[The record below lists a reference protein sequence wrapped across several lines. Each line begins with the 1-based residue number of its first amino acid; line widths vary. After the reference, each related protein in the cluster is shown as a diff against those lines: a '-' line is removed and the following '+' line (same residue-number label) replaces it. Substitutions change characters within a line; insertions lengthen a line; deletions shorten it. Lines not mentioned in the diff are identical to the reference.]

1 MKQYSSNGCNIFA
14 FNILVKD
21 GYDGILRQYE
31 VLCTRDAVTCIT
43 CRCMW
48 SSTVQVKSRYY
59 HSYYNSFTAWPQR
72 VTSSHLTFPCSH
84 ANDSLRWVAACKPEP
99 RQWAFLVSL
108 WWTKAKNKT
117 KKHPKFKIS
126 AIPTGSSVLEICR
139 WVLWGPLGSS
149 CFVAT
154 RAQEVG
160 SPLPVIE
167 SLDSP
172 PLIGYTGS
180 CQPCRHLILYQNVS
194 PRSHFTTDMQYTDQ
208 INS

>member
-84 ANDSLRWVAACKPEP
+84 ANNSLWWVAACKPGP
-99 RQWAFLVSL
+99 RRWAFHVSL

-117 KKHPKFKIS
+117 KQKTPKVQNIS
-126 AIPTGSSVLEICR
+126 HSHWKLCPWNLQVSSLRSVRKQLLCCHQSTGSWLTTSCDRESR
-139 WVLWGPLGSS
+139 QSS
-149 CFVAT
+149 PDWLHRLMSA
-154 RAQEVG
+154 
-160 SPLPVIE
+160 L
-167 SLDSP
+167 SP
-172 PLIGYTGS
+172 PAPLSKCLPALTLHN
-180 CQPCRHLILYQNVS
+180 RHAIHRPN
-194 PRSHFTTDMQYTDQ
+194 
-208 INS
+208 